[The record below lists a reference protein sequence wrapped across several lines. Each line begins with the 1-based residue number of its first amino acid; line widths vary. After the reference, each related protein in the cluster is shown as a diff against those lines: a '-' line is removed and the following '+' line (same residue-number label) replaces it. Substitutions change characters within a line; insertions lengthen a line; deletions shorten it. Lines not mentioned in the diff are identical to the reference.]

1 MSATGAWVARQ
12 VRAAREQRG
21 WSQRELAVR
30 LGRTQTAV
38 SYWESGKR
46 KPDIDDLL
54 DLADALD
61 EDVSYFLP
69 PERQRQPIRAILRA
83 TAERLASTDLR
94 ETLER
99 LVDEADAAQWP
110 ATQLDLQAPH
120 PAQAAEE
127 LIEKADVTRP
137 PVPVE
142 RLAKLCGVLVLER
155 TFPQELSGLV
165 FEYGDTAVIGV
176 NADHHLNRRRF
187 TIAHE
192 LGHHLLDHHDRFHID
207 VEEGELLGHDWQAE
221 RAANDFAA
229 ELLMPRR
236 FVVDAFE
243 KTHDPGLLAHRFEV
257 SELAMGYR
265 LVNLGLR

>member
-1 MSATGAWVARQ
+1 MSATAGWVARQ
-12 VRAAREQRG
+12 VRLARKRRG
-21 WSQRELAVR
+21 WSQQELAER
-30 LGRTQTAV
+30 LDRTQTAV

-61 EDVSYFLP
+61 EDVSFFLP
-69 PERQRQPIRAILRA
+69 PDRQRQPIRAILRA
-83 TAERLASTDLR
+83 TAERLASSDLQ

-99 LVDEADAAQWP
+99 LIDEAEAAHWP
-110 ATQLDLQAPH
+110 AAKIEVQASH

-127 LIEKADVTRP
+127 LVEKAGVKRP
-137 PVPVE
+137 PIPVE
-142 RLAKLCGVLVLER
+142 KLAEMCGVLVLER
-155 TFPQELSGLV
+155 KSPQELSGLV
-165 FEYGDTAVIGV
+165 FEYDDAAVIGV
-176 NADHHLNRRRF
+176 NADHHVNRRRF

-192 LGHHLLDHHDRFHID
+192 LGHYLLEHHDRFHID
-207 VEEGELLGHDWQAE
+207 VEEGELLGHDWRAE

-236 FVVDAFE
+236 FVIDAFK
-243 KTHDPGLLAHRFEV
+243 KTHDPGLLAQRFEV